1 MSFVLFMITIP
12 YEEGDLI
19 EDKDIIE
26 EEEEEKVDEEEK
38 PPQVRVTIN
47 VEDVD
52 EIKEEPSV
60 GSNDDLKTVVD
71 GDGAAVAGK
80 ID

>member
-19 EDKDIIE
+19 EDKDVIE
-26 EEEEEKVDEEEK
+26 EKEDEEEK